1 VILKKTLKFLK
12 KSFDGWVGGWYS
24 IFTMKHNSKVVE
36 YVKQKLGTDT
46 AWVIRAIVKLYEL
59 QTLDEKSSGQTSNL
73 NGVGFNST
81 DSFILSSFAEQIN
94 KGRTLSVKQL
104 NLAFKKLPKYNK
116 QIINCIPTEKLNELE
131 SKI

>member
-1 VILKKTLKFLK
+1 M
-12 KSFDGWVGGWYS
+12 VGSWYS

-46 AWVIRAIVKLYEL
+46 AWVTRAIVKLYEL

-73 NGVGFNST
+73 NGVVFNST